1 MHDIRKINV
10 MENIMDENDHIAE
23 HVNEHMSAHGV
34 LVINEM
40 GAPGVGKTTTLR
52 NIISRLDGIK
62 PIKNSSS
69 KSR

>member
-23 HVNEHMSAHGV
+23 HVNEHMSANGV

-40 GAPGVGKTTTLR
+40 GAP
-52 NIISRLDGIK
+52 
-62 PIKNSSS
+62 
-69 KSR
+69 